1 LLAGYDDATKSH
13 LNATRRGFVVMPMSA
28 DQYGRPDIALSGG
41 IRLKLF
47 LTDRPRRTGV
57 SSKQLAVERVW

>member
-1 LLAGYDDATKSH
+1 
-13 LNATRRGFVVMPMSA
+13 MPMSA